1 MEITQP
7 VALANWLGD
16 SIHSKITGRY
26 FAHPSD
32 DSRSPQRADDRLAN
46 HNSSVVAIGPEGGF
60 ADNEVEI
67 ADQHGWHRLSLG
79 NRIYRIETAAVLT
92 AIKLARL

>member
-16 SIHSKITGRY
+16 ATHSSITGRY
-26 FAHPSD
+26 FAHP
-32 DSRSPQRADDRLAN
+32 ADDVRSSGQVEDRSVDAG
-46 HNSSVVAIGPEGGF
+46 SSVAAIGPEGGF
-60 ADNEVEI
+60 ADSEVEI
-67 ADQHGWHRLSLG
+67 ADQHGWQRLSLG

-92 AIKLARL
+92 AIKLAKL